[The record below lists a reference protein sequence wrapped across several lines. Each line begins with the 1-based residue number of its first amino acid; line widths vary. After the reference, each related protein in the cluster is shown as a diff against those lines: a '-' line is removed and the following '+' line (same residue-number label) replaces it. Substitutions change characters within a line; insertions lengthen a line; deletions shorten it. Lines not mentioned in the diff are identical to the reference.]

1 MGVVERLEAT
11 MAALGGLDASLV
23 KGFLLMKPSPE
34 ELYFM
39 VDLDF
44 TVRDRVWIFECFVF
58 KM

>member
-1 MGVVERLEAT
+1 

-23 KGFLLMKPSPE
+23 KGFLLMKPE

-39 VDLDF
+39 DDLDF
-44 TVRDRVWIFECFVF
+44 IVRDRVWILECFVF